1 MKRDMNLVREL
12 LFLAESD
19 GNNAELCKKYGRE
32 IVAGHAAILV
42 DAGLVVGAI
51 ANGSGGKPVASDI
64 IRLTWAGHEFLDNA
78 RNDTI
83 WKKALSMIKDKSI
96 SVSFDVLT
104 SLLKS
109 LVISSFSLT
118 C

>member
-12 LFLAESD
+12 LFLAEAD
-19 GNNAELCKKYGRE
+19 GDDAELCKKYGRE
-32 IVAGHAAILV
+32 VVAGHTAILV
-42 DAGLVVGAI
+42 DAGLVEGAI
-51 ANGSGGKPVASDI
+51 ETDSYGKPFAAVI
-64 IRLTWAGHEFLDNA
+64 IRLTWLGHEFLDNA

-83 WKKALSMIKDKSI
+83 WRKAISTIKEKSI
-96 SVSFDVLT
+96 SVSFDVLA

-109 LVISSFSLT
+109 LVSSSL

>member
-1 MKRDMNLVREL
+1 MKRDMNLVRDL
-12 LFLAESD
+12 LFLAEAD
-19 GNNAELCKKYGRE
+19 GDDTELCETYGRE
-32 IVAGHAAILV
+32 VVAGHTAILV
-42 DAGLVVGAI
+42 DAGLVDGAV
-51 ANGSGGKPVASDI
+51 ARGSDGKPIASEI

-83 WKKALSMIKDKSI
+83 WRKAISIIKEKSI
-96 SVSFDVLT
+96 SVSFDVLS

-109 LVISSFSLT
+109 LVGSSL

>member
-12 LFLAESD
+12 LFLAEAD
-19 GNNAELCKKYGRE
+19 GDDAELCKKYGRE
-32 IVAGHAAILV
+32 IVAGHTAILV
-42 DAGLVVGAI
+42 DAGLVEGVVETDS
-51 ANGSGGKPVASDI
+51 NGKPFASVI
-64 IRLTWAGHEFLDNA
+64 IRLTWLGHEFLDNA

-83 WKKALSMIKDKSI
+83 WRKAISIIKDKSV
-96 SVSFDVLT
+96 SVSFDVLA

-109 LVISSFSLT
+109 LVSSSL